1 MKMEEILVK
10 FTKMH
15 GCGNDYIYVNCFT
28 EKIEEPSVIAKKVSD
43 KHFGIGSD
51 GLILI
56 CPSETADFKMRMFN
70 ADGSE
75 GKMCGNGIRCV
86 AKYVYDNGMTDKEV
100 ITVETLSGIKT
111 LQLAVSEGRVQ
122 AVTVDMGSPVLTPS
136 QIPVKCEGDRM
147 INQPVSVGGK
157 EYYITCVSMG
167 NPHAVVFTEE
177 EVTAL
182 NLEKI
187 GPLFENHEI
196 FPDRVNTEFIHVIDE
211 KTIDMRVWERGS
223 GETLACGT
231 GACASVV
238 ACVLNHKT
246 EDEVLVH
253 LLGGDLEVRYDREK
267 NTVLLTGPAE
277 FICTGEI
284 AI

>member
-1 MKMEEILVK
+1 MK

-43 KHFGIGSD
+43 RHFGIGSD

-147 INQPVSVGGK
+147 INQPVSVGEK

>member
-1 MKMEEILVK
+1 MK
-10 FTKMH
+10 FTKMQ
-15 GCGNDYIYVNCFT
+15 GCGNDYIYVNCF
-28 EKIEEPSVIAKKVSD
+28 EENVKNPSETAIKVSD
-43 KHFGIGSD
+43 RHFGVGSD

-86 AKYVYDNGMTDKEV
+86 AKYVYDFGLTQKKR

-111 LQLAVSEGRVQ
+111 LQLNVREGKVETVQ
-122 AVTVDMGSPVLTPS
+122 VDMGQPILTPHE
-136 QIPVKCEGDRM
+136 IPVKFEGEKMVD
-147 INQPVSVGGK
+147 QPVMVNGT
-157 EYYITCVSMG
+157 EYHITCVSMG
-167 NPHAVVFTEE
+167 NPHAITFVEDVKT
-177 EVTAL
+177 L
-182 NLEKI
+182 DLEKI
-187 GPLFENHEI
+187 GPYFEKHEI
-196 FPDRVNTEFIHVIDE
+196 FPDRVNTEFIHIIDR

-238 ACVLNHKT
+238 ACVLNNLT

-253 LLGGDLEVRYDREK
+253 LLGGDLKIKYDRQN
-267 NTVLLTGPAE
+267 NTVLMTGPAVVV
-277 FICTGEI
+277 CSGEI
-284 AI
+284 DE

>member
-1 MKMEEILVK
+1 MK

-43 KHFGIGSD
+43 RHFGIGSD

-246 EDEVLVH
+246 EVEVLVH

>member
-43 KHFGIGSD
+43 RHFGIGSD

-182 NLEKI
+182 NLEKT

-253 LLGGDLEVRYDREK
+253 LLGGDLEVRYDRKK

>member
-1 MKMEEILVK
+1 MK

-43 KHFGIGSD
+43 RHFGIGSD

-100 ITVETLSGIKT
+100 ITVETLSVIKT

>member
-43 KHFGIGSD
+43 RHFGIGSD

-253 LLGGDLEVRYDREK
+253 LLGGDLEVRYDKEK